1 MFAAF
6 RQRLGR
12 SADRLRSCRQFAI
25 SKKASAAV
33 EFGLVAAPF
42 FALLMALFQTAL
54 VFFAGRVLDV
64 TTLQA
69 SRYILTGQAQNSSY
83 TQTQFATYVCNNT
96 FALFTCAN
104 LMVNVNTYNS
114 FSSAVTSAPTL
125 TFNKKTGAVTN
136 TWSYSPGGPNDIV
149 VVQVM
154 YQWPVI
160 GGPLGFTLSNLSN
173 GDRLLMSTAVFKN
186 EPY

>member
-6 RQRLGR
+6 RERLGR
-12 SADRLRSCRQFAI
+12 SANRLRSSRQFAVC
-25 SKKASAAV
+25 KKASAAV

-69 SRYILTGQAQNSSY
+69 SRYILTGQAQSANY
-83 TQTQFATYVCNNT
+83 TQANFATYVCNNT
-96 FALFTCAN
+96 FALFNCAN
-104 LMVNVNTYNS
+104 FMINVQSYNS
-114 FSSAVTSAPTL
+114 FASSSTCTSPTL
-125 TFNKKTGAVTN
+125 TYNKQGAVTN
-136 TWSYSPGGPNDIV
+136 TWVYSPGGPGDV
-149 VVQVM
+149 VLVQVM
-154 YQWPVI
+154 YQWPVV
-160 GGPLGFTLSNLSN
+160 GGPLSFNLSNLSN
-173 GDRLLMSTAVFKN
+173 GDRLLMSCAAFKN

>member
-12 SADRLRSCRQFAI
+12 SANRLRSSRHFAVC
-25 SKKASAAV
+25 KKASAAV
-33 EFGLVAAPF
+33 EFGLIAAPF

-54 VFFAGRVLDV
+54 VFLAERVLDV

-69 SRYILTGQAQNSSY
+69 ARYILTGQAQNANY
-83 TQTQFATYVCNNT
+83 TQANFATYVCNNT
-96 FALFTCAN
+96 FALFNCN
-104 LMVNVNTYNS
+104 NFMINVQTYGS
-114 FSSAVTSAPTL
+114 FASASTSAPTI
-125 TFNKKTGAVTN
+125 TYNNKGQVTN
-136 TWSYSPGGPNDIV
+136 TWVYSPGGPNDIV

-154 YQWPVI
+154 YQWPVV
-160 GGPLGFTLSNLSN
+160 GGPLGFNLSNLSN
-173 GDRLLMSTAVFKN
+173 GERLLMSTAVFKN